1 MMHNNKSPNTLQDA
15 VYSIRGRVVA
25 GLVMASLLVAAIFG
39 WAANANLA
47 SAVVVSGEVSVNR
60 DLRVVQH
67 RDGGIVKEIPS
78 NVGDY
83 VNEGD
88 VLLRL
93 DDTSARTERAI
104 LHGKIAELAIRKSR
118 LEAQRDLMTEFSMP
132 AGLDELIV
140 EPAALQAIYVG
151 ERRIFQGN
159 LSSFASRKEQI
170 DLGIEQIRTEI
181 DGLEARLD
189 AKQDEIL
196 LVQAE
201 SARIEDLSDRR
212 LTVRNVAFSIER
224 DNVRLRG
231 ERGEILSALGR
242 ARSRVSELELE
253 ILSMQETMRTDA
265 QRELREI
272 ETQLSELNEKRFVI
286 EDNLSRTEIRAPI
299 SGLINDLNVNSVGGV
314 ISPAEIL
321 ATIVPKEAELVFK
334 ARVPAAQIE
343 QVEAE
348 YAARMRFVAFDQNET
363 PEIKGTVSYVAAAAT
378 SDPKT
383 PGDFYSIKVDVTPDQ
398 LARLG
403 GKELR
408 PGMPVEVYITTAERT
423 ALSYLVKP
431 FSDQFARAFKER

>member
-1 MMHNNKSPNTLQDA
+1 MTRNSKNPNNSQDA
-15 VYSIRGRVVA
+15 IYSIRGRVIA

-67 RDGGIVKEIPS
+67 RDGGIIKDILA
-78 NVGDY
+78 NAGDQLR
-83 VNEGD
+83 EGD
-88 VLLRL
+88 ILLRL

-118 LEAQRDLMTEFSMP
+118 LEAQRDLMPEFFVP
-132 AGLDELIV
+132 ASLDELIAT
-140 EPAALQAIYVG
+140 PAALQAIYVG

-159 LSSFASRKEQI
+159 ISSFISRKEQV
-170 DLGIEQIRTEI
+170 DLGIEQIHSEI

-196 LVQAE
+196 LVQDE
-201 SARIEDLSDRR
+201 GARVRDLSERG
-212 LTVRNVAFSIER
+212 LTVRNVAYSMER
-224 DNVRLRG
+224 ENVRLRG

-253 ILSMQETMRTDA
+253 ILSVQETIRTDA

-286 EDNLSRTEIRAPI
+286 EDTLSRTEIRAPI

-314 ISPAEIL
+314 ISPADIL
-321 ATIVPKEAELVFK
+321 ATIVPEEAELVFK
-334 ARVPAAQIE
+334 ARVPAVQIE
-343 QVEAE
+343 QVETG

-363 PEIKGTVSYVAAAAT
+363 PEIEGTVSYVAAAAT
-378 SDPKT
+378 SDPAM
-383 PGDFYSIKVDVTPDQ
+383 PGDFYTINVDVTPDQ

-403 GKELR
+403 GKSLR
-408 PGMPVEVYITTAERT
+408 PGMPVEVYVTTAERS
-423 ALSYLVKP
+423 ALSYLIKP

>member
-1 MMHNNKSPNTLQDA
+1 MMHNSKTPDA
-15 VYSIRGRVVA
+15 SKNAIYSIRGRVIA

-39 WAANANLA
+39 WAAHANLA

-67 RDGGIVKEIPS
+67 RDGGIVKDILV
-78 NVGDY
+78 NVGDS
-83 VNEGD
+83 VRERD
-88 VLLRL
+88 ILLRL

-118 LEAQRDLMTEFSMP
+118 LEAQRDLLTEFSMP
-132 AGLDELIV
+132 TDLDNLV
-140 EPAALQAIYVG
+140 VLPAALQAIYVG
-151 ERRIFQGN
+151 ERRIFEGN
-159 LSSFASRKEQI
+159 LSSFVSRKEQI

-181 DGLEARLD
+181 EGLEARLD
-189 AKQDEIL
+189 AKHDEIH

-201 SARIEDLSDRR
+201 SARVEDLSERR

-224 DNVRLRG
+224 ENVRLRG
-231 ERGEILSALGR
+231 ERGEILSSLGR

-286 EDNLSRTEIRAPI
+286 EDTLSRTEIRAPI

-321 ATIVPKEAELVFK
+321 ATIVPEEAELVFK
-334 ARVPAAQIE
+334 ARVPAVQIE
-343 QVEAE
+343 QVDTG

-363 PEIKGTVSYVAAAAT
+363 PEIEGTVSYVAAAAT
-378 SDPKT
+378 SDPEM
-383 PGDFYSIKVDVTPDQ
+383 PGDFYSIKVDVAPDQ

-408 PGMPVEVYITTAERT
+408 PGMPVEVYVTTAERT

>member
-231 ERGEILSALGR
+231 ERGEIL
-242 ARSRVSELELE
+242 
-253 ILSMQETMRTDA
+253 
-265 QRELREI
+265 
-272 ETQLSELNEKRFVI
+272 
-286 EDNLSRTEIRAPI
+286 
-299 SGLINDLNVNSVGGV
+299 
-314 ISPAEIL
+314 
-321 ATIVPKEAELVFK
+321 
-334 ARVPAAQIE
+334 
-343 QVEAE
+343 
-348 YAARMRFVAFDQNET
+348 
-363 PEIKGTVSYVAAAAT
+363 
-378 SDPKT
+378 
-383 PGDFYSIKVDVTPDQ
+383 
-398 LARLG
+398 
-403 GKELR
+403 
-408 PGMPVEVYITTAERT
+408 
-423 ALSYLVKP
+423 
-431 FSDQFARAFKER
+431 

>member
-1 MMHNNKSPNTLQDA
+1 MLRNSKTPNASQDS
-15 VYSIRGRVVA
+15 VYAIRGRVIA

-67 RDGGIVKEIPS
+67 RDGGIVKEIPA
-78 NVGDY
+78 NAGDY
-83 VNEGD
+83 VSEGD
-88 VLLRL
+88 ILLRL

-118 LEAQRDLMTEFSMP
+118 LEAQRDLLPEFAIP
-132 AGLDELIV
+132 DGLDELIV
-140 EPAALQAIYVG
+140 TPAAVQAIFVG

-159 LSSFASRKEQI
+159 ISSFVSRKEQI
-170 DLGIEQIRTEI
+170 DLGIEQVRTEI

-201 SARIEDLSDRR
+201 SARVEDLSERR

-224 DNVRLRG
+224 ENVRLRG

-253 ILSMQETMRTDA
+253 ILSMQEKLRTDA

-286 EDNLSRTEIRAPI
+286 EDTLSRTEIRAPI

-321 ATIVPKEAELVFK
+321 ATIVPEEAELVFT
-334 ARVPAAQIE
+334 ARVSAVQIE
-343 QVEAE
+343 QVDTG
-348 YAARMRFVAFDQNET
+348 YAARMRFVAFDQK
-363 PEIKGTVSYVAAAAT
+363 IG
-378 SDPKT
+378 
-383 PGDFYSIKVDVTPDQ
+383 
-398 LARLG
+398 
-403 GKELR
+403 
-408 PGMPVEVYITTAERT
+408 
-423 ALSYLVKP
+423 
-431 FSDQFARAFKER
+431 RA

>member
-1 MMHNNKSPNTLQDA
+1 MTRNDKTNNASQDA

-25 GLVMASLLVAAIFG
+25 GLVMAFLLVVAVFG
-39 WAANANLA
+39 WAANSNLV
-47 SAVVVSGEVSVNR
+47 SAVVVSGEVAVDR

-67 RDGGIVKEIPS
+67 RDGGIVKNIPVS
-78 NVGDY
+78 AGDL
-83 VNEGD
+83 VQQGD
-88 VLLRL
+88 ILLSL

-104 LHGKIAELAIRKSR
+104 LHGKIAELDIRKSR
-118 LEAQRDLMTEFSMP
+118 LEAQRDLREEFSIP

-140 EPAALQAIYVG
+140 SPAALQTIYVG
-151 ERRIFQGN
+151 EHRIFEGN
-159 LSSFASRKEQI
+159 ISSFISRKEQI
-170 DLGIEQIRTEI
+170 DLGIEQVRTEI
-181 DGLEARLD
+181 EGLEARLD
-189 AKQDEIL
+189 AKQDEIS

-201 SARIEDLSDRR
+201 SARVEDLSERR

-224 DNVRLRG
+224 ENVRLRG
-231 ERGEILSALGR
+231 EKGEILSALGR

-253 ILSMQETMRTDA
+253 ILTIQETLRTDA

-286 EDNLSRTEIRAPI
+286 EDTLSRTEIRAPI
-299 SGLINDLNVNSVGGV
+299 SGQINDMNVNSVGGV

-321 ATIVPKEAELVFK
+321 ATIVPEEAELVFT
-334 ARVPAAQIE
+334 ARVPTVSIE
-343 QVEAE
+343 QVDTG

-363 PEIKGTVSYVAAAAT
+363 PEIEGTVSYVAAAST

-383 PGDFYSIKVDVTPDQ
+383 PGYFYSIKVDVTPGQ

-403 GKELR
+403 NKELR
-408 PGMPVEVYITTAERT
+408 PGMPVEVYVTTAERT

>member
-1 MMHNNKSPNTLQDA
+1 MSRKIKDPSAAKDA
-15 VYSIRGRVVA
+15 IYSIRGRVIVGILMA
-25 GLVMASLLVAAIFG
+25 GLLVAAVFG
-39 WAANANLA
+39 WAANANLV
-47 SAVVVSGEVSVNR
+47 SAVVVSGEVSVDR

-67 RDGGIVKEIPS
+67 RDGGIVKDIPVS
-78 NVGDY
+78 AGDH
-83 VNEGD
+83 VKAGD
-88 VLLRL
+88 IVLRL

-118 LEAQRDLMTEFSMP
+118 LEAQRDLREEFSMP
-132 AGLDELIV
+132 TGLDELIV
-140 EPAALQAIYVG
+140 PPAALRAIYVG
-151 ERRIFQGN
+151 EHRIFEGN
-159 LSSFASRKEQI
+159 VSSFVSRKEQI
-170 DLGIEQIRTEI
+170 ELGIEQVRTEI

-189 AKQDEIL
+189 AKQDEIT

-201 SARIEDLSDRR
+201 SARVEDLSERR

-253 ILSMQETMRTDA
+253 ILSMQEKLRTDA

-286 EDNLSRTEIRAPI
+286 EDTLSRTVIRAPI

-321 ATIVPKEAELVFK
+321 ATIVPEEAELVFT
-334 ARVPAAQIE
+334 ARVPAVSIE
-343 QVEAE
+343 QVETG
-348 YAARMRFVAFDQNET
+348 YTARMRFVAFDQNET
-363 PEIKGTVSYVAAAAT
+363 PEIEGTVSYVAAAAT
-378 SDPKT
+378 SDPKM
-383 PGDFYSIKVDVTPDQ
+383 PGDFYSIKVEVSDDQ
-398 LARLG
+398 LALLG

-408 PGMPVEVYITTAERT
+408 PGMPVEVYVTTAERT